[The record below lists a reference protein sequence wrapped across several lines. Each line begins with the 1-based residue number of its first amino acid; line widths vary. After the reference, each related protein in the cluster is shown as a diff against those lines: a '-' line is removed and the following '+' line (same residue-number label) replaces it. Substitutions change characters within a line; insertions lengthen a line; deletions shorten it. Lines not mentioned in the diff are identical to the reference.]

1 MRLVVI
7 TNILAPYRIPLFEAL
22 RSRVDDFTVLLMAKT
37 EENRQWTID
46 HVNFKTES
54 LPGLHCLLGGAETSI
69 HINYGIIRR
78 LIRLKPDVVLS
89 GGFSLANIAAYIYC
103 KLFGAAYV
111 GWGELTL
118 KDGAERSGVKRAIRR
133 IMTHGS
139 TGSIASSTAT
149 KEAFLHYGA
158 RQDTVLTTIL
168 PFDVA
173 SLHAAAMTF
182 RVSDNGKR
190 LRAQFP
196 GPIVLSIGQLIQ
208 RKGYQELLAI
218 YQSILKT
225 NPTIQL
231 VIIGEGPERT
241 ALEAQVKDTELAN
254 VHFVGHVQP
263 ADLHKYLGISD
274 VFIFPTRYDC
284 FGLVLSEAMA
294 AQLVVV
300 SSVHAMATQD
310 LVVHGK
316 TGFVIDPSDTH
327 ASAAV
332 LLNALTLSADDR
344 DRIGS
349 AAYERVRQCD
359 PQLAAQSMIEFFQKL
374 SRTMS

>member
-22 RSRVDDFTVLLMAKT
+22 RSQVDDFTVLLMAKT

-46 HVNFKTES
+46 QVNFKTES
-54 LPGLHCLLGGAETSI
+54 LPGLHCLPGGAEVSV
-69 HINYGIIRR
+69 HINYGVIRR
-78 LIRLKPDVVLS
+78 LIHLRPDVVLS
-89 GGFSLANIAAYIYC
+89 GGFSLANIAAYTYC

-118 KDGAERSGVKRAIRR
+118 KDGAEHSGVKRAIRR

-139 TGSIASSTAT
+139 TGSIASSSAAR
-149 KEAFLHYGA
+149 EAFFHYGA
-158 RQDTVLTTIL
+158 RPNTVLTTIL
-168 PFDVA
+168 PFDVS
-173 SLHAAAMTF
+173 SLHAAAMDF
-182 RVSDNGKR
+182 KASDTGKR

-196 GPIVLSIGQLIQ
+196 GPVVLSIGQLIK

-218 YQSILKT
+218 YQSALRT
-225 NPTIQL
+225 NPNIQL
-231 VIIGEGPERT
+231 LIIGEGPERT
-241 ALEAQVKDTELAN
+241 TLEEQVKDAGLAN
-254 VHFVGHVQP
+254 VHFIGHVQP
-263 ADLHKYLGISD
+263 ADLHRYLGVSD

-294 AQLVVV
+294 AELVVV

-327 ASAAV
+327 ASATV
-332 LLNALTLSADDR
+332 LRNALTLSADAR
-344 DRIGS
+344 DHIGR

-359 PQLAAQSMIEFFQKL
+359 PPIAAQSMIEFLQKL
-374 SRTMS
+374 SCTVR